1 MKEAVRILRLRHT
14 PAGELRRILAR
25 AQVQAL
31 DSRTQEAVRALLE
44 DVERRGDAA
53 VVEATA
59 RFDGVRLEADRLR
72 VAPEEFREARERVQE
87 GVRAALAAA
96 VDRARRF
103 SEWLRPAARCAEEL
117 EPGITVGVQFTPLA
131 SVGVYV
137 PSGKGKFPSTLV
149 TLVTPAVVA
158 GVPEIAV
165 VVPPQPD
172 GSADPA
178 VLVAAEFLGV
188 ERVYRCNGPAGIAA
202 LAVGTESFPRVEA
215 LVGPGNPYVVAM
227 QMLVQ
232 TRGVRV
238 LGTFGPTESV
248 VLADGDADP
257 QRVALDLLNEAEHGS
272 DSAALLVTP
281 SEELAHA
288 VRARVMDLLERLPEP
303 RRGYARDALTDLGGI
318 VVVEDWEEAV
328 AFVNL
333 YAPEHVMV
341 HAKDPWSVA
350 RRIRHAGEIL
360 LGPHTPFSAAN
371 YAIGIPAA
379 LPTGGGARR
388 ESGVTVLSYLKATS
402 LAELDPE
409 GLEKL
414 RPVVEHLG
422 TYEGFPAH
430 VMAVRDRPGGGAR

>member
-1 MKEAVRILRLRHT
+1 MSEPVRLVRLREV
-14 PAGELRRILAR
+14 PAAELRRILAR
-25 AQVQAL
+25 SQTRAL
-31 DSRTQEAVRALLE
+31 DTATQDAVRALLE

-53 VVEATA
+53 VAEATA
-59 RFDGVRLEADRLR
+59 RFDGVRLEVGRLR
-72 VAPEEFREARERVQE
+72 VLPEEFAAARERVGD

-103 SEWLRPAARCAEEL
+103 SEWLRPPAQMVEEL
-117 EPGITVGVQFTPLA
+117 EPGITVGVRFTPLA
-131 SVGVYV
+131 SVGAYV

-149 TLVTPAVVA
+149 TLLTPAVVA
-158 GVPEIAV
+158 GVPELAV

-178 VLVAAEFLGV
+178 VLVAAEQLGV

-215 LVGPGNPYVVAM
+215 VVGPGNPYVVAM
-227 QMLVQ
+227 QLLVQ

-248 VLADGDADP
+248 VLADADADP
-257 QRVALDLLNEAEHGS
+257 DLVALDLLNEAEHGS

-281 SEELAHA
+281 SEALAHA
-288 VRARVMDLLERLPEP
+288 VRGRVLGLLDRLPEP

-318 VVVEDWEEAV
+318 VVVGDWDEAL

-333 YAPEHVMV
+333 YAPEHVLV
-341 HAKDPWSVA
+341 HARDPWA
-350 RRIRHAGEIL
+350 AAHRIRHAGEIL

-371 YAIGIPAA
+371 YAIGVPAA

-402 LAELDPE
+402 IAELDRE

-422 TYEGFPAH
+422 SYEGFPAH
-430 VMAVRDRPGGGAR
+430 VMAVRDRPGGVR

>member
-1 MKEAVRILRLRHT
+1 VTDPVRLLRLRDT
-14 PAGELRRILAR
+14 PAAELRRMLTRSQAR
-25 AQVQAL
+25 AVDAA
-31 DSRTQEAVRALLE
+31 TQEAVRALLE

-53 VVEATA
+53 VVDATA
-59 RFDGVRLEADRLR
+59 RFDGVRLAPEQLR
-72 VAPEEFREARERVQE
+72 VSPEEFAAARDRVTD

-103 SEWLRPAARCAEEL
+103 SEWLRPPARVVEEL
-117 EPGITVGVQFTPLA
+117 EPGITVGVQFTPLS
-131 SVGVYV
+131 SVGAYI
-137 PSGKGKFPSTLV
+137 PSGKGRFPSTVV
-149 TLVTPAVVA
+149 TLLTPAVVA
-158 GVPEIAV
+158 GVPELAV

-172 GSADPA
+172 GTADPA
-178 VLVAAEFLGV
+178 VLVAAAQLGV
-188 ERVYRCNGPAGIAA
+188 DRVYRCNGPAGIAA

-215 LVGPGNPYVVAM
+215 VVGPGNPYVVAM
-227 QMLVQ
+227 QLLVQ

-248 VLADGDADP
+248 VLADADADP
-257 QRVALDLLNEAEHGS
+257 DLVALDLLNEAEHGS

-281 SEELAHA
+281 SEELARV
-288 VRARVMDLLERLPEP
+288 VRGRVLALLDRLPEP
-303 RRGYARDALTDLGGI
+303 RRTYARDALTDLGGL
-318 VVVEDWEEAV
+318 VVTEDWEEAV

-341 HAKDPWSVA
+341 HARDPWAVA
-350 RRIRHAGEIL
+350 HRIRHAGEIL

-371 YAIGIPAA
+371 YAIGVPAA

-402 LAELDPE
+402 VAELDRE

-430 VMAVRDRPGGGAR
+430 VMAVRDRPGGAR

>member
-1 MKEAVRILRLRHT
+1 MAV
-14 PAGELRRILAR
+14 A
-25 AQVQAL
+25 
-31 DSRTQEAVRALLE
+31 
-44 DVERRGDAA
+44 
-53 VVEATA
+53 EATA
-59 RFDGVRLEADRLR
+59 RFDRVQIDPTRLR
-72 VAPEEFREARERVQE
+72 VSPEEFASAREAVGA
-87 GVRAALAAA
+87 GVRAALVAA
-96 VDRARRF
+96 VERARRF
-103 SEWLRPAARCAEEL
+103 SEWLRPPARMVEEL

-131 SVGVYV
+131 SVGAYV
-137 PSGKGKFPSTLV
+137 PSGKGRFPSTVV
-149 TLVTPAVVA
+149 TLLTPAVVA

-178 VLVAAEFLGV
+178 VLVAAELLGV
-188 ERVYRCNGPAGIAA
+188 DRVYRCNGPAGIAA

-227 QMLVQ
+227 QLLAQ

-248 VLADGDADP
+248 VLADAEADP
-257 QRVALDLLNEAEHGS
+257 DRVALDLLNEAEHGS

-288 VRARVMDLLERLPEP
+288 VRARVRSLLERLPQP
-303 RRGYARDALTDLGGI
+303 RREYAQAALTDLGGI
-318 VVVEDWEEAV
+318 FVVDGWEEAV

-341 HAKDPWSVA
+341 HARDPWAVA
-350 RRIRHAGEIL
+350 HRIQHAGEIL

-371 YAIGIPAA
+371 YAIGVPAA

-388 ESGVTVLSYLKATS
+388 ESGVTVLSYLKVTS
-402 LAELDPE
+402 VAELDTE
-409 GLEKL
+409 GLEKV

-422 TYEGFPAH
+422 NYEGFPAH
-430 VMAVRDRPGGGAR
+430 VMAVRDRPAGGVR

>member
-1 MKEAVRILRLRHT
+1 MNEAVRILRLQKMPRE
-14 PAGELRRILAR
+14 ELRRILTRSQAR
-25 AQVQAL
+25 AL
-31 DSRTQEAVRALLE
+31 DPRTQEAVRELLE

-53 VVEATA
+53 VLDATA
-59 RFDGVRLEADRLR
+59 RFDGVHLSPDGLR
-72 VAPEEFREARERVQE
+72 VRPEELRAARERVHE
-87 GVRAALAAA
+87 GLRAALRAA
-96 VDRARRF
+96 VDRTRRF
-103 SEWLRPAARCAEEL
+103 SEWLRPPALYAEEL

-131 SVGVYV
+131 SVGTYV

-149 TLVTPAVVA
+149 TLITPAVVA
-158 GVPEIAV
+158 GVPEITV

-178 VLVAAEFLGV
+178 VLVAAEILGV

-202 LAVGTESFPRVEA
+202 LAVGTESFPRVEV

-227 QMLVQ
+227 QLLVQ

-248 VLADGDADP
+248 VLADAEADVDL
-257 QRVALDLLNEAEHGS
+257 VALDLLNEAEHGS

-281 SEELAHA
+281 SEELAQA
-288 VRARVMDLLERLPEP
+288 VRGRILGLLERLPEP
-303 RRGYARDALTDLGGI
+303 RRSYARGALTDLGGI
-318 VVVEDWEEAV
+318 VLVDDWEEALE
-328 AFVNL
+328 FVNL
-333 YAPEHVMV
+333 YAAEHVMV
-341 HAKDPWSVA
+341 HARDPWAAA

-388 ESGVTVLSYLKATS
+388 ESGVTVLSYLKVTC

-409 GLEKL
+409 GLEKVK
-414 RPVVEHLG
+414 PVVEQLG

-430 VMAVRDRPGGGAR
+430 VMATRDRPIGGLR

>member
-1 MKEAVRILRLRHT
+1 MSPEVRLVRLRET
-14 PAGELRRILAR
+14 PAAELRRILAR
-25 AQVQAL
+25 SQAQAL
-31 DSRTQEAVRALLE
+31 EASTQEAVRTLLE

-53 VVEATA
+53 VVDATA
-59 RFDGVRLEADRLR
+59 RFDGVRLEPDRLR
-72 VAPEEFREARERVQE
+72 VAPEEFSAAREKVGE

-103 SEWLRPAARCAEEL
+103 SEWLRPAARMVEEL
-117 EPGITVGVQFTPLA
+117 EPGVTVGVQFTPLN
-131 SVGVYV
+131 SVGAYV
-137 PSGKGKFPSTLV
+137 PSGKGKFPSTVV
-149 TLVTPAVVA
+149 TLLTPAVVA

-172 GSADPA
+172 GTADPA
-178 VLVAAEFLGV
+178 VLVAAELLGV
-188 ERVYRCNGPAGIAA
+188 DRVYRCNGPAGIAA

-227 QMLVQ
+227 QVLAQ

-248 VLADGDADP
+248 VLADADADP
-257 QRVALDLLNEAEHGS
+257 DRVALDLLNEAEHGS
-272 DSAALLVTP
+272 DSAAWLVTP

-288 VRARVMDLLERLPEP
+288 VRGRVRSLLDRLPEP
-303 RRGYARDALTDLGGI
+303 RRGYALDALSDLGGI
-318 VVVEDWEEAV
+318 LVVEDWEEAV

-341 HAKDPWSVA
+341 HAKDPWGTA
-350 RRIRHAGEIL
+350 HRIQNAGEIL
-360 LGPHTPFSAAN
+360 LGPHTPFSTAN
-371 YAIGIPAA
+371 YAIGVPAA
-379 LPTGGGARR
+379 LPTGGAARR
-388 ESGVTVLSYLKATS
+388 ESGVTVLSYLKVTS
-402 LAELDPE
+402 VAELDPH
-409 GLEKL
+409 GLERL

-430 VMAVRDRPGGGAR
+430 VMAVRDRPAGGAR

>member
-1 MKEAVRILRLRHT
+1 VSEAVRVVHLRQL
-14 PAGELRRILAR
+14 PAAEVRRVLAR
-25 AQVQAL
+25 SQARAL
-31 DSRTQEAVRALLE
+31 DAATQEAVRSLLD
-44 DVERRGDAA
+44 DVERRGDVA
-53 VVEATA
+53 VAEATA
-59 RFDGVRLEADRLR
+59 RFDRVRIDPGRLR
-72 VAPEEFREARERVQE
+72 VSPEEFASAREAVGE
-87 GVRAALAAA
+87 GVRAALVAS

-103 SEWLRPAARCAEEL
+103 SEWLRPPARMVEEL

-131 SVGVYV
+131 SVGAYV
-137 PSGKGKFPSTLV
+137 PSGKGRFPSTVV
-149 TLVTPAVVA
+149 TLLTPAVVA

-178 VLVAAEFLGV
+178 VLVAAELLGV
-188 ERVYRCNGPAGIAA
+188 ECVYRCNGPAGIAA

-227 QMLVQ
+227 QLLAQ

-248 VLADGDADP
+248 VLADADADP
-257 QRVALDLLNEAEHGS
+257 DRVALDLLNEAEHGS

-281 SEELAHA
+281 SEELAQA
-288 VRARVMDLLERLPEP
+288 VRARVLSLLERLPEP
-303 RRGYARDALTDLGGI
+303 RRGYARAALTDLGGI
-318 VVVEDWEEAV
+318 FVVDGWEEAV

-341 HAKDPWSVA
+341 HARDPWTVA
-350 RRIRHAGEIL
+350 HRIRHAGEIL

-371 YAIGIPAA
+371 YAIGVPAA

-388 ESGVTVLSYLKATS
+388 ESGVTVLSYLKVTS
-402 LAELDPE
+402 VAELDPE
-409 GLEKL
+409 GLEKV

-422 TYEGFPAH
+422 SYEGFPAH
-430 VMAVRDRPGGGAR
+430 VMAVRDRPAGGMR